1 MFSKA
6 ILTAVAV
13 GLVTVGVINAAPLTN
28 DELQALKLINDARL
42 EMAIPALIWDP
53 NLQEDANMWAGDVA
67 NHGFLEHAPE
77 SQRNGA
83 DELLSFFHSVDK
95 TSIQLR
101 NPIRE
106 SAKMWLESNDSES
119 NVKNSWESLSLTEQL
134 LSAKAAHI
142 GCASVHVIDGKGA
155 ANPQSFYTVC
165 RVRRD
170 IHSHRDIARRQD
182 TSPGPFTGDITFFNP
197 ALGACG
203 WTDNDNS
210 MIVALSHI
218 KMGTQSNGNPLCGR
232 KVRIE
237 AEGNSVEVTVT
248 DKCMG
253 CAENDIDVSP
263 AVFQQLLGDLGRGRV
278 GDITW
283 RLI

>member
-6 ILTAVAV
+6 ILTAAAV

-119 NVKNSWESLSLTEQL
+119 SVKNSWERLSLTGKLTLLTTPLLLLIIASQSSCFRPRPLTSDVPASMASTERAL
-134 LSAKAAHI
+134 PTRRASTLSAVFAGTSIRMFLTSVNFHLFYVFILFLEKLKAPILQAP
-142 GCASVHVIDGKGA
+142 GYCSPPGYQ
-155 ANPQSFYTVC
+155 PWTL
-165 RVRRD
+165 
-170 IHSHRDIARRQD
+170 HR
-182 TSPGPFTGDITFFNP
+182 
-197 ALGACG
+197 
-203 WTDNDNS
+203 
-210 MIVALSHI
+210 
-218 KMGTQSNGNPLCGR
+218 
-232 KVRIE
+232 
-237 AEGNSVEVTVT
+237 
-248 DKCMG
+248 
-253 CAENDIDVSP
+253 
-263 AVFQQLLGDLGRGRV
+263 
-278 GDITW
+278 
-283 RLI
+283 